1 MTDKDLYRLKP
12 TAKHLIVHLRPGQQI
27 TPAGIIIP
35 PDSQQ
40 VTQHGDV
47 LSIGP
52 DVQHIQ
58 PGDQVLLSLHCGTHL
73 CDLQNTPVLLVTQSD
88 VQAILETD
96 P

>member
-1 MTDKDLYRLKP
+1 MTPDNLPRLHP
-12 TAKHLIVHLRPGQQI
+12 TQAHLVVHLRPGQQV

-35 PDSQQ
+35 PQSQQ
-40 VTQHGDV
+40 ITQHGDV
-47 LSIGP
+47 LSVGP

-58 PGDQVLLSLHCGTHL
+58 PGDQVLLTLHCGTKL
-73 CDLQNTPVLLVTQSD
+73 CDLQNTPVLLVTQAD